1 VILVEV
7 EQELLADLVAAEA
20 VVETILA
27 VLVIL
32 HLLVH
37 LKVVTEVILNQNLH
51 LEMIEVEVAAEQHLL
66 VAMHKTILDSQ
77 ATVEMVLVLQ
87 LQVLL

>member
-66 VAMHKTILDSQ
+66 VSMHKTILDLQ